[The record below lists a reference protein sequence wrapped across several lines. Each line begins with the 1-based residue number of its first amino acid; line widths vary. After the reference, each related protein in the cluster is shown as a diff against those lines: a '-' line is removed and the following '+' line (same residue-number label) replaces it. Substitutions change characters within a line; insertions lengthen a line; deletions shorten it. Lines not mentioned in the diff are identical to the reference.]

1 MLSVYM
7 KWIIDIF
14 RTSVG
19 KKFIIAFTGLFLV
32 TFLLVH
38 MFGNLL
44 LLKNDGGV
52 AFNAYGEALLSSL
65 LMRTIEILLLFGFLV
80 HIGLTI
86 KVSIE
91 NKMARPTGYAMQKAV
106 RGSTWFSRNM
116 RHTGSII
123 LIFLILHLKS
133 FFWDHRMMEAPG
145 TMYDA
150 VIYEFSNIYW
160 VLFYVASMG
169 LLSFHLIH
177 GVQSTFQS
185 LGLRHEKYTIFIK
198 IFGYLYALGVPLVF
212 ALIPILI
219 YKG

>member
-1 MLSVYM
+1 MLSTHM

-19 KKFIIAFTGLFLV
+19 KKFIVAFTGLFLIA
-32 TFLLVH
+32 FLLVH
-38 MFGNLL
+38 LYGNLL
-44 LLKNDGGV
+44 LLNNDGG
-52 AFNAYGEALLSSL
+52 ASFNAYGEALLSSV
-65 LMRTIEILLLFGFLV
+65 LMRAIEVLLFMGLFV

-91 NKMARPTGYAMQKAV
+91 NKKARPEGYAMQKAA

-123 LIFLILHLKS
+123 LIFLVLHLKS
-133 FFWDHRMMEAPG
+133 YFWDHRIMEGSG

-150 VIYEFSNIYW
+150 VVYEFSNIYW

-169 LLSFHLIH
+169 LLSFHLVH

-198 IFGYLYALGVPLVF
+198 IAGYVYALAVPFTF
-212 ALIPILI
+212 AIIPIII
-219 YKG
+219 YNG